1 MPKAKTP
8 KVSPKEKLRII
19 PLGGATEIGK
29 NIYAYQLGDKIL
41 VVDCGVKFPEEQQL
55 GIDLLIPDI
64 SYLLENRDKVL
75 GFVLTH
81 GHEDHIGALPFVL
94 KQLPVPIWA
103 TRLTLGLIR
112 RKLHEHGLWAD
123 TDWHLVEDSERISI
137 GPFNV
142 EFVHTNHSIPDSVS
156 LVIRTPAG
164 NVVHT
169 GDFKLDQTP
178 VDGRVADIAAL
189 ARAGAEGVLALVTDS
204 TNVDKPGYVPSERL
218 VGEAFDEVF
227 HDATG
232 RVLVATFA
240 SNISRV
246 QQVIHVARKYNR
258 KVALAGRSMIGNADV
273 ARELGYLTV
282 GDDTMIRLDEV
293 SRYRPDEVTIITTG
307 SQGEPLS
314 ALTRMAMGDHRQ
326 VRIEEGDTVV
336 MSSTPIPGNEAT
348 VWRVINNLFRQGANV
363 IYSQNHPG
371 IHVSGHANQEE
382 LKTVAN
388 LVNPR
393 YILPVHGEYRH
404 QELWRRMG
412 EKMGY
417 TVVKLENGDVLEL
430 DDDEA
435 EIIERVASGVVIVD
449 GSGISDLEDMVLRD
463 RWHLSQ
469 DGIFVVVCSVD
480 STTGRIIAGPDC
492 ISRGAIL
499 TTEEE
504 HVYDEAKERVVR
516 FLDSLPES
524 GGRDWGAIRQD
535 IRRTVNKLLQ
545 ERTGRRP
552 MVVPVI
558 MEI

>member
-1 MPKAKTP
+1 MANNNN
-8 KVSPKEKLRII
+8 LNII

-29 NIYAYQLGDKIL
+29 NIFAYRIGDQIL
-41 VVDCGVKFPEEQQL
+41 VVDCGVKFPEGEQL

-64 SYLLENRDKVL
+64 SYLLENKEKVL

-94 KQLPVPIWA
+94 KQLSVPIWA

-112 RKLHEHGLWAD
+112 RKLHEHGLWGD
-123 TDWHLVEDSERISI
+123 TDWHLVEDSERVQI

-142 EFVHTNHSIPDSVS
+142 EFVHINHSVPDAVS

-169 GDFKLDQTP
+169 GDFKFDQTP
-178 VDGRVADIAAL
+178 IDGKPSDIGAL
-189 ARAGAEGVLALVTDS
+189 ARAGAEGILALVTDS
-204 TNVDKPGYVPSERL
+204 TNVDKPGYVRSER
-218 VGEAFDEVF
+218 VVEEALDQVF
-227 HDATG
+227 KDAAG
-232 RVLVATFA
+232 RVIVATFA

-246 QQVIHVARKYNR
+246 QVVINLARKYGR
-258 KVALAGRSMIGNADV
+258 KVALAGRSMQGNVDV
-273 ARELGYLTV
+273 ARELGYMSV
-282 GDDTMIRLDEV
+282 GDDTLIRLDDIGSLPPERVAIV
-293 SRYRPDEVTIITTG
+293 STG

-314 ALTRMAMGDHRQ
+314 ALSRMAMGDHRQ
-326 VRIEEGDTVV
+326 VQIQEGDTVIL
-336 MSSTPIPGNEAT
+336 SSTAIPGNEDT
-348 VWRVINNLFRQGANV
+348 VWRIINNLFRHGANV
-363 IYSQNHPG
+363 IHTPLYPG
-371 IHVSGHANQEE
+371 IHVSGHGNQEE
-382 LKTVAN
+382 LKMMAN
-388 LVNPR
+388 LTRPR

-417 TVVKLENGDVLEL
+417 TVIKLENGHVLEL
-430 DDDEA
+430 TDEEA
-435 EIIERVASGVVIVD
+435 HITHQVTAGAVIVD
-449 GSGISDLEDMVLRD
+449 GSGVSDLEDVVLRD

-480 STTGRIIAGPDC
+480 TVTGRLIAGPDC

-504 HVYDEAKERVVR
+504 AVYEEAKLRVIR
-516 FLDSLPES
+516 FLEDLPEG
-524 GGRDWGAIRQD
+524 GGRDWNAIRQD
-535 IRRTVNKLLQ
+535 IRRTINKLLQ
-545 ERTGRRP
+545 QKTGRRP
-552 MVVPVI
+552 MVVPVL